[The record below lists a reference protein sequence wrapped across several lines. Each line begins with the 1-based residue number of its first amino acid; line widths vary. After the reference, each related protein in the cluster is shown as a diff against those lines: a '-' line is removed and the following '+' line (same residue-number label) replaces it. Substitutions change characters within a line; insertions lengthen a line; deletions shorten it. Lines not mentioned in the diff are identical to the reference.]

1 MSDLIIRIGGEG
13 GEGIISAGD
22 MVAEAAAR
30 SGLEILTFKSFPAE
44 IRGGYAMYQVRFSKD
59 EILSEGTGF
68 QVFCAFNQEALDK
81 NKSQLVPG
89 TVLVYDYP
97 GGDIAEEV
105 KIEGVTCY
113 SLPMSKIAKK
123 DLDTYRAK
131 NMVALGALSFMFD
144 IALDSL
150 KELVK
155 DKFGRKGQ
163 AVVDVNLKAIDAG
176 ADFMKDNHKKTDPY
190 KMGTTSKTGKDVII
204 ISGNEA
210 VGLGALIA
218 GCNFLSCYPIT
229 PATEV
234 ANYLA
239 VRLPKMDGTLVQA
252 EDEIASL
259 ANVLGASYAGA
270 KAMTS
275 TSGPGLSLM
284 QEMLGLA
291 SMAEI
296 PCVIVDVQR
305 GGPST
310 GLPTKHEQSDLFM
323 AVHGGHGDAS
333 RVVLSAENVSDAI
346 ELTVL
351 AFNIAEK
358 YQTPVLLLTD
368 GSLGFR
374 TESIKRPDPRKYS
387 IVNRDRYKPGGNGDA
402 ASKYLRYK
410 LTSSGGSAMSLPGE
424 PGGAYIS
431 TGLEH
436 GESSAPSFTPED
448 HASMSDKR
456 FNKLASVVDF
466 VPPPEVQ
473 GDGPADVGVISW
485 GSTLG
490 TVREAVNQA
499 RAQGLKVKA
508 LHPKLVWPLQEKQIK
523 AFASTCKKILV
534 PEVNKQGQFAEIL
547 RGKTGIDAVSYPIY
561 GGLPFSPKQI
571 LDKIKEVLK

>member
-13 GEGIISAGD
+13 GEGVISAGD
-22 MVAEAAAR
+22 MVAEAACR

-44 IRGGYAMYQVRFSKD
+44 IRGGHAMYQVRFSK
-59 EILSEGTGF
+59 EKILSEGTGF

-81 NKSQLVPG
+81 NKSQLIPG
-89 TVLVYDYP
+89 TVLIYDFP
-97 GGDIAEEV
+97 GGDIENEV
-105 KIEGVTCY
+105 KIDGVTCY

-123 DLDTYRAK
+123 DLDMYRAK
-131 NMVALGALSFMFD
+131 NMVALGALSYMFD
-144 IALDSL
+144 IAYEPL
-150 KELVK
+150 KELIRE
-155 DKFGRKGQ
+155 KFGKKGQ
-163 AVVDVNLKAIDAG
+163 AVVDTNLKAIEAG
-176 ADFMKDNHKKTDPY
+176 ANYIRDNHKKTDPY
-190 KMGTTSKTGKDVII
+190 TMGTADKTGKNVII

-210 VGLGALIA
+210 VGLGALLA
-218 GCNFLSCYPIT
+218 GCDFLSCYPIT

-239 VRLPKMDGTLVQA
+239 INLPKIDGTLIQA

-284 QEMLGLA
+284 QELLGLA
-291 SMAEI
+291 SIAEI

-323 AVHGGHGDAS
+323 AAHGGHGDAS
-333 RVVLSAENVSDAI
+333 RVVLSAENVADAI
-346 ELTVL
+346 DLTVL

-374 TESIKRPDPRKYS
+374 TESVKRPDPKKYT
-387 IVNRDRYKPGGNGDA
+387 IVNRDRYKSVEGEQ
-402 ASKYLRYK
+402 YLRYK
-410 LTSSGGSAMSLPGE
+410 LTASGVSPMSRPGE
-424 PGGAYIS
+424 TGGAYIS

-436 GESSAPSFTPED
+436 NESSAPSFTPEN
-448 HASMSDKR
+448 HEKMLDKR
-456 FNKLASVVDF
+456 FNKLNSVVDF
-466 VPPPEVQ
+466 VPAPEIQ

-490 TVREAVNQA
+490 TVREAVNMA

-523 AFASTCKKILV
+523 AFAATCKKILV

-547 RGKTGIDAVSYPIY
+547 RGKTGIDAISYPIY
-561 GGLPFSPKQI
+561 GGMPFSPKQI
-571 LDKIKEVLK
+571 LDKIKEVL